1 MTSEHIFLVEAES
14 HEQAL
19 SQVVKFLSSY
29 QQLVR
34 YDKMNA

>member
-29 QQLVR
+29 QLVR
-34 YDKMNA
+34 YDKTNA